1 MAATDQINDL
11 IRRIENLVRA
21 GTVAEV
27 DLVGTRCRVQSGHLT
42 TNWLNWYSIRAGAVR
57 RWSPPTVGE
66 QCIVLSPGG
75 DTAGG
80 LVIYGFSSDA
90 NPASGDQASV
100 DSTTYSDGAV
110 ISYDQASHTLTA
122 TLPAGG
128 SAEIVA
134 PQQIKL
140 SSQHIVLDAPMIEA
154 TGMLTVKGLLTFLA
168 GMAGQ
173 ASPTGPSG
181 AAAMQITGTIKADD
195 VLAGLISLLSH
206 HHKWDTNDTSEA
218 LP

>member
-1 MAATDQINDL
+1 MAATDQINDI
-11 IRRIENLVRA
+11 IRRIENIVRA

-27 DLVGTRCRVQSGHLT
+27 DLAGKLCRVRSGSLT

-128 SAEIVA
+128 MG
-134 PQQIKL
+134 
-140 SSQHIVLDAPMIEA
+140 SSTVLE
-154 TGMLTVKGLLTFLA
+154 L
-168 GMAGQ
+168 
-173 ASPTGPSG
+173 PTGLP
-181 AAAMQITGTIKADD
+181 
-195 VLAGLISLLSH
+195 VAGF
-206 HHKWDTNDTSEA
+206 KMCE
-218 LP
+218 

>member
-11 IRRIENLVRA
+11 IRRIENLVRV

-27 DLVGTRCRVQSGHLT
+27 DLEGVRCRVQSGRLT
-42 TNWLNWYSIRAGAVR
+42 TDWLYWYSIRSGTVS

-75 DTAGG
+75 DTVAG

-90 NPASGDQASV
+90 NPASGNQASV
-100 DSTTYSDGAV
+100 DSTSYHDGAV
-110 ISYDQASHTLTA
+110 ISYDQDSHTLTA

-128 SAEIVA
+128 RAEIEA
-134 PQQIKL
+134 PEQIKL
-140 SSQHIVLDAPMIEA
+140 KSQHIVLEA
-154 TGMLTVKGLLTFLA
+154 AQTDITGTLTVQGLLTFLA
-168 GMAGQ
+168 GMAGR
-173 ASPTGPSG
+173 ASPSGPAG
-181 AAAMQITGTIKADD
+181 AHAIQIVGTIHADD
-195 VLAGLISLLSH
+195 VVAGLISLLSH
-206 HHKWDTNDTSEA
+206 HHKWGSNDTSGS